1 MEPLALIN
9 KLKEATPTRIFKKEE
24 GDVVTY
30 TGGLDKY
37 TVTVMMKS
45 IIDNSRIPPLDSYEL
60 LLFKIY
66 DESNQDI
73 TPESIPDLL
82 KLDIGYKL
90 MNGKLFGGE
99 K

>member
-45 IIDNSRIPPLDSYEL
+45 IIDYSIIP
-60 LLFKIY
+60 
-66 DESNQDI
+66 Q
-73 TPESIPDLL
+73 L
-82 KLDIGYKL
+82 KS
-90 MNGKLFGGE
+90 
-99 K
+99 